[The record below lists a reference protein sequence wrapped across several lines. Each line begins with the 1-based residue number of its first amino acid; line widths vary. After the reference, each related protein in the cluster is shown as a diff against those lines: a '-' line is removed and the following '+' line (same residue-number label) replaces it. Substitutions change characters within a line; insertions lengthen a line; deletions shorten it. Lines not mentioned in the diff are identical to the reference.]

1 VEKKKAKVV
10 YASPNNFEIRNYVN
24 IEKQEVLVTDLV
36 SAE

>member
-1 VEKKKAKVV
+1 VEEKKAKVV

-36 SAE
+36 STE